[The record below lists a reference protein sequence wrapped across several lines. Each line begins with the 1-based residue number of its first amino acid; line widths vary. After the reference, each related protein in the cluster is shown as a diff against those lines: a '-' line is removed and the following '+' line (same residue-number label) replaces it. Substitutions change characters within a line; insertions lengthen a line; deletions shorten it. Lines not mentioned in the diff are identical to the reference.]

1 MHVYA
6 KCDDRLLVLT
16 RIPGG
21 WVSRSTLRD
30 RHQFEYTNRER
41 LVDLCEWFRLDGLT
55 CENVAMPQFVA
66 REAAL
71 EHLERLIRT
80 TDGIADSLVAGDPM
94 MPPHEAAARGLRFLE
109 REV

>member
-6 KCDDRLLVLT
+6 KCDDRLLVL
-16 RIPGG
+16 RRVPRG
-21 WVSRSTLRD
+21 WVSRSTHRD
-30 RHQFEYTNRER
+30 RHQFEYTSRER
-41 LVDLCEWFRLDGLT
+41 LVDLCDWFRLDGFT

-80 TDGIADSLVAGDPM
+80 TGGFAESLVAGDPM
-94 MPPHEAAARGLRFLE
+94 LPPHEAAARGLQFLE
-109 REV
+109 RAV